1 MGLGGRG
8 VCTGDARLQ
17 GARLWGAKGT
27 TGRHVTSAVTGPRL
41 RPVRTDLAR
50 LTPPQAP
57 GPRPAVRVLPDETP
71 PPEKPSSVPSGKRVA
86 SSPKLRRP
94 RLELAPPGTPPRTHA
109 EPLRKARPKNVLSFS
124 RVLCPGS
131 PGRTG
136 CLSAAL
142 PETSAEPSAGRRP
155 PALKPK
161 LRVRPGPPESNQL
174 RHREVRPT
182 NPSGL
187 PAAANPGGHGKRLS
201 QGTRRSRSLG
211 SVAPLEFS
219 GPQQWGRSSRA

>member
-1 MGLGGRG
+1 MHRG
-8 VCTGDARLQ
+8 CA
-17 GARLWGAKGT
+17 
-27 TGRHVTSAVTGPRL
+27 SAGCASVGCEGPCL

-50 LTPPQAP
+50 LTPPQAL

-94 RLELAPPGTPPRTHA
+94 RLELAPPGTPARTHA

-124 RVLCPGS
+124 RVLCLGS
-131 PGRTG
+131 RGGRAACRPR
-136 CLSAAL
+136 CLRPAQSRARRAA
-142 PETSAEPSAGRRP
+142 AGQRP

-161 LRVRPGPPESNQL
+161 PRTRPGPPESNHL
-174 RHREVRPT
+174 WHREARPA

-211 SVAPLEFS
+211 SVAPSEFS

>member
-1 MGLGGRG
+1 MLPPRELIRRQLVLSPSGGRLRPRPPGSTGSPRRRWLVTEPGSRLMGLGGRG

-41 RPVRTDLAR
+41 RPVRMDLAR

-131 PGRTG
+131 RGGRAACRLRCLRPAQSPAQGDG
-136 CLSAAL
+136 C
-142 PETSAEPSAGRRP
+142 
-155 PALKPK
+155 
-161 LRVRPGPPESNQL
+161 Q
-174 RHREVRPT
+174 H
-182 NPSGL
+182 
-187 PAAANPGGHGKRLS
+187 
-201 QGTRRSRSLG
+201 
-211 SVAPLEFS
+211 
-219 GPQQWGRSSRA
+219 

>member
-1 MGLGGRG
+1 MLPPRKLIRRRLVLSPSGGRLRPRPPGSTGSPRRRWLVTEPGSRLMGLGGRS

-155 PALKPK
+155 PKLKPK

-174 RHREVRPT
+174 RHRKARPT
-182 NPSGL
+182 NP
-187 PAAANPGGHGKRLS
+187 
-201 QGTRRSRSLG
+201 
-211 SVAPLEFS
+211 
-219 GPQQWGRSSRA
+219 